1 MKLLHFNN
9 ISEQY
14 RKRVSRRKQLDP
26 ILSAEEILEPNRK
39 ALNSIFLSTGIDDD
53 HFIALYRYP
62 IERTAELLQLMPGPE
77 RGRHTRPG
85 GMMAHILEACSIALK
100 YRRNVSLPIGAPPEE
115 RQKKKDLYTYAVF
128 AAALVQH
135 VGGSLYGQRPALY
148 DWRGNHLCQWN
159 PLLEGIEGHKNA
171 RFIKTGSGKPLLHE
185 HRPMES
191 LIYLVRILSQDG
203 LMWLRANREVYEKF
217 LDALSDAP
225 RGPIHD
231 LVRKAYRAA
240 EDGESPEAK
249 GTRPQGI
256 AERNAYTD
264 SGQPDQADTS
274 PLPSRSIREI
284 RPPDLKSRT
293 AIPKRIN
300 QPAIPPEPAPAPE
313 AAAVSDKDAA
323 PDTRESEALLSEGE
337 KFRSWLEDQ
346 INESRLRLNEE
357 DSLVY
362 STVQGIFVVAPDIF
376 HMFATECS
384 GKFGTAQDE
393 FVNLGIHLKNPD
405 NDNQDLWKARIDRY
419 GGKTFKAGLLVPA
432 GNLYLKSPPPPTE
445 NLKLLE
451 KPRP

>member
-135 VGGSLYGQRPALY
+135 VGGALYGQRPALY

-171 RFIKTGSGKPLLHE
+171 RFMKTGSGKPLLHE

-203 LMWLRANREVYEKF
+203 LMWLRADREVYEKF

-225 RGPIHD
+225 RGPIHE

-240 EDGESPEAK
+240 EDGESPGAK
-249 GTRPQGI
+249 GTRPQGVT
-256 AERNAYTD
+256 ERSVDIDTGN
-264 SGQPDQADTS
+264 GQLKQADAGAI
-274 PLPSRSIREI
+274 PSMPIREI
-284 RPPDLKSRT
+284 RPPESKSRA
-293 AIPKRIN
+293 AIPKRKN
-300 QPAIPPEPAPAPE
+300 QPAPAPE
-313 AAAVSDKDAA
+313 AAAVSDKDAV
-323 PDTRESEALLSEGE
+323 PDIWESEELLSEGE

-346 INESRLRLNEE
+346 INESRLRMNEE

-376 HMFATECS
+376 QVFATECFS
-384 GKFGTAQDE
+384 KSGTAQGE

-405 NDNQDLWKARIDRY
+405 NDNQNLWKARIDRY

-445 NLKLLE
+445 KLKLLE

>member
-77 RGRHTRPG
+77 RGRHKRPG

-135 VGGSLYGQRPALY
+135 VGGALYGQRPALY

-171 RFIKTGSGKPLLHE
+171 RFMKTGSGKPLLHE

-203 LMWLRANREVYEKF
+203 LMWLRADREVYEKF

-225 RGPIHD
+225 GGPIHE

-240 EDGESPEAK
+240 EDGESPGAK
-249 GTRPQGI
+249 GTRPQGV
-256 AERNAYTD
+256 AERSVDIDTGN
-264 SGQPDQADTS
+264 GQLKQADAGAI
-274 PLPSRSIREI
+274 PSMPIREI
-284 RPPDLKSRT
+284 RPPESKSQA
-293 AIPKRIN
+293 AIPKRKN
-300 QPAIPPEPAPAPE
+300 QPAPAPE
-313 AAAVSDKDAA
+313 AAAVSDKDAV
-323 PDTRESEALLSEGE
+323 PDIRESEELLSEGE

-346 INESRLRLNEE
+346 INESRLRMNEE

-376 HMFATECS
+376 QVFATECS
-384 GKFGTAQDE
+384 SKSGTAQGE

-405 NDNQDLWKARIDRY
+405 NDNQNLWKARIDRY
-419 GGKTFKAGLLVPA
+419 GGKTFKVGLLVPA
-432 GNLYLKSPPPPTE
+432 GNLFLKSPPPPTE
-445 NLKLLE
+445 KLKLLE

>member
-26 ILSAEEILEPNRK
+26 ILSAEEILKPNRK

-77 RGRHTRPG
+77 RGRHIRPG

-135 VGGSLYGQRPALY
+135 VGGALYGQRPTLY

-171 RFIKTGSGKPLLHE
+171 RFMKTGSGKPLLHE

-203 LMWLRANREVYEKF
+203 LMWLRADREVYEKF

-225 RGPIHD
+225 RGPIHE

-240 EDGESPEAK
+240 ENGESPGAK
-249 GTRPQGI
+249 GTRPQGV
-256 AERNAYTD
+256 AERSVDIDTGN
-264 SGQPDQADTS
+264 GQLKQADAGAI
-274 PLPSRSIREI
+274 PSMPIREI
-284 RPPDLKSRT
+284 RPPESKSRA
-293 AIPKRIN
+293 AIPKRKN
-300 QPAIPPEPAPAPE
+300 QPAPAPE
-313 AAAVSDKDAA
+313 AAAVSDKDAV
-323 PDTRESEALLSEGE
+323 PDIRESEELLSEGE

-346 INESRLRLNEE
+346 INESRLRMNEE

-376 HMFATECS
+376 QVFATECS
-384 GKFGTAQDE
+384 SKSGTAQGE

-405 NDNQDLWKARIDRY
+405 NDNQNLWKARIDRY

-445 NLKLLE
+445 KLKLLE